1 MIYYS
6 PKVTFSSPS
15 NGPRRCRVVCLSS
28 FPQIFI
34 CLCYTG
40 RLKLSVKV
48 SNTIFD
54 KALPHCRPSVPA
66 WLERPPFTAGQ
77 LSTPQTL
84 SHSVSINPCTA
95 MSLRTTSQNLKP
107 ITVSVFFFFALAC
120 ERIFIKTHS
129 FESRC
134 YGRGKST
141 VCRRVR
147 ASFSPEIWQARAVKV
162 FFFFFFFFFAVPVLI
177 LIFKGKKHKNTH
189 QKQQNKTKQKRNNSK
204 NKGLTVLKN
213 DFIPPKS
220 VFRDSFWKE
229 GLL

>member
-1 MIYYS
+1 MLQISELNDHCALFLIMYTIREISFRFFQRMIHYS

-95 MSLRTTSQNLKP
+95 MSLRTTSKTLKP
-107 ITVSVFFFFALAC
+107 ITVSVFFFLHC
-120 ERIFIKTHS
+120 HVK
-129 FESRC
+129 
-134 YGRGKST
+134 G
-141 VCRRVR
+141 
-147 ASFSPEIWQARAVKV
+147 FSS
-162 FFFFFFFFFAVPVLI
+162 
-177 LIFKGKKHKNTH
+177 
-189 QKQQNKTKQKRNNSK
+189 KR
-204 NKGLTVLKN
+204 
-213 DFIPPKS
+213 
-220 VFRDSFWKE
+220 
-229 GLL
+229 